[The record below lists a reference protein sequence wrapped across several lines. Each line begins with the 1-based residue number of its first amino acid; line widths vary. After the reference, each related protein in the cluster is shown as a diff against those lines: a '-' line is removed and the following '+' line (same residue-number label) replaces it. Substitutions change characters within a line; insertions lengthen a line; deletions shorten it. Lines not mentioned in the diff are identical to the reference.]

1 MYYREDFCHDH
12 FDQSPNEMEL
22 SMFNGNFRHPLDN
35 LIRDDRLFIMEAII
49 PFVDDNMKA
58 PLAMY
63 IKFMEL
69 KAILEALRDPG
80 YVNSCGL
87 HKDIN
92 NQDDIFSSLAN
103 CGLMGGKEQL
113 ENMKKAMNVMNMM
126 NSMKQDGDTEPGMA
140 GSGMADS
147 GTTGSGMTD
156 SSMAGSR
163 MADSGMTDSG
173 TAGSGMADSR
183 MADSGMPDFDTTGV
197 HKTAPN
203 LQSSF
208 TPDYNYGYYD
218 TDQLYQH
225 YNAESHTEKHQE
237 KDLFG
242 SIKDL
247 FDEYD
252 RNH

>member
-1 MYYREDFCHDH
+1 MAEFGHDH
-12 FDQSPNEMEL
+12 FDPSSNEMEL

-103 CGLMGGKEQL
+103 CGLMGGKDQL
-113 ENMKKAMNVMNMM
+113 ENMKKAMNMMNMM
-126 NSMKQDGDTEPGMA
+126 NMMNKMKQDGDSESGMS
-140 GSGMADS
+140 GSGSADS
-147 GTTGSGMTD
+147 GLTGSGFADSGLTGSGFTDSGLTGSGFTD
-156 SSMAGSR
+156 SST
-163 MADSGMTDSG
+163 ADTY
-173 TAGSGMADSR
+173 
-183 MADSGMPDFDTTGV
+183 TTGPR
-197 HKTAPN
+197 KTNPHH
-203 LQSSF
+203 QSSF
-208 TPDYNYGYYD
+208 TPDYNDGYYE
-218 TDQLYQH
+218 TDPLYQH
-225 YNAESHTEKHQE
+225 YNTGSHSRSHPE

>member
-1 MYYREDFCHDH
+1 MAEFGHDH
-12 FDQSPNEMEL
+12 FDPSSNEMEL

-103 CGLMGGKEQL
+103 CGLMGGKDQL
-113 ENMKKAMNVMNMM
+113 ENMKKAMNMMNMM
-126 NSMKQDGDTEPGMA
+126 NKMKQGGDSESGVS
-140 GSGMADS
+140 GSGSADS
-147 GTTGSGMTD
+147 GLTGSGFTD
-156 SSMAGSR
+156 SST
-163 MADSGMTDSG
+163 ADSGLTGSGFTDSS
-173 TAGSGMADSR
+173 TADTYTSGPR
-183 MADSGMPDFDTTGV
+183 
-197 HKTAPN
+197 KTN
-203 LQSSF
+203 THHQSSF
-208 TPDYNYGYYD
+208 TPDYNDGYYE
-218 TDQLYQH
+218 TDPLYQH
-225 YNAESHTEKHQE
+225 YNTGSHSRSHPE

>member
-1 MYYREDFCHDH
+1 MAEFGHDH
-12 FDQSPNEMEL
+12 FDPSSNEMEL

-103 CGLMGGKEQL
+103 CGLMGGKDQL
-113 ENMKKAMNVMNMM
+113 ENMKKAMNMMNMM
-126 NSMKQDGDTEPGMA
+126 NKMKQGGDSESGVS
-140 GSGMADS
+140 GSGSADS
-147 GTTGSGMTD
+147 GLTGSGFTD
-156 SSMAGSR
+156 SST
-163 MADSGMTDSG
+163 ADSGLTGSGFTDSS
-173 TAGSGMADSR
+173 TADTY
-183 MADSGMPDFDTTGV
+183 TTGPR
-197 HKTAPN
+197 KTN
-203 LQSSF
+203 THHQSSF
-208 TPDYNYGYYD
+208 TPDYNDGYYE
-218 TDQLYQH
+218 TDPLYQH
-225 YNAESHTEKHQE
+225 YNTGSHSRSHPE

-252 RNH
+252 RKH

>member
-1 MYYREDFCHDH
+1 MAEFGHDH
-12 FDQSPNEMEL
+12 FEPSSNEMEL

-103 CGLMGGKEQL
+103 CGLMGDKDQL
-113 ENMKKAMNVMNMM
+113 DNMKKAMNMMNMM
-126 NSMKQDGDTEPGMA
+126 NKMKQGGDSESGA
-140 GSGMADS
+140 SGSGSADS
-147 GTTGSGMTD
+147 GLTGSGF
-156 SSMAGSR
+156 
-163 MADSGMTDSG
+163 TDSG
-173 TAGSGMADSR
+173 TADSDLTGSGFTDSGT
-183 MADSGMPDFDTTGV
+183 ADSGLTGSGFTDSGTADTYTTDPR
-197 HKTAPN
+197 KTNPHR
-203 LQSSF
+203 QSSF
-208 TPDYNYGYYD
+208 TPAYNDSHYE
-218 TDQLYQH
+218 TDPLYQH
-225 YNAESHTEKHQE
+225 YNTGSHSRNHPE
-237 KDLFG
+237 KDPFG

>member
-1 MYYREDFCHDH
+1 MAEFGHDH
-12 FDQSPNEMEL
+12 FDPSSNEMEL

-103 CGLMGGKEQL
+103 CGLMGGKDQL
-113 ENMKKAMNVMNMM
+113 ENMKKAMNMMNMM
-126 NSMKQDGDTEPGMA
+126 NKMKQGGDSESGVS
-140 GSGMADS
+140 GSGSADS
-147 GTTGSGMTD
+147 GLTGSGFTD
-156 SSMAGSR
+156 SST
-163 MADSGMTDSG
+163 ADIY
-173 TAGSGMADSR
+173 
-183 MADSGMPDFDTTGV
+183 TTGPR
-197 HKTAPN
+197 KTNPHN
-203 LQSSF
+203 QSSF
-208 TPDYNYGYYD
+208 TPDYNDGYYE
-218 TDQLYQH
+218 TDPLYQH
-225 YNAESHTEKHQE
+225 YNTGSHSRSHPE

>member
-1 MYYREDFCHDH
+1 MAEFGHDH
-12 FDQSPNEMEL
+12 FDPSSNEMEL

-103 CGLMGGKEQL
+103 CGLMGGKDQL
-113 ENMKKAMNVMNMM
+113 ENMKKAMNMMNMM
-126 NSMKQDGDTEPGMA
+126 NKMKQGGDSESGVS
-140 GSGMADS
+140 GSGSADS
-147 GTTGSGMTD
+147 GLTGSGF
-156 SSMAGSR
+156 
-163 MADSGMTDSG
+163 TDSG
-173 TAGSGMADSR
+173 TSDSGLTGSGFTDSSTADTY
-183 MADSGMPDFDTTGV
+183 TTGPR
-197 HKTAPN
+197 KTTTHH
-203 LQSSF
+203 QSSF
-208 TPDYNYGYYD
+208 TPDYNDSYYE
-218 TDQLYQH
+218 TDPLYQH
-225 YNAESHTEKHQE
+225 YNTGSHSRSHPE

>member
-1 MYYREDFCHDH
+1 
-12 FDQSPNEMEL
+12 
-22 SMFNGNFRHPLDN
+22 MFNGNFRHPLDN

-69 KAILEALRDPG
+69 KAILEALRDPC

-92 NQDDIFSSLAN
+92 NQDDLFSSLAN
-103 CGLMGGKEQL
+103 CGLMGGKDQL
-113 ENMKKAMNVMNMM
+113 ENMKKAMNMMNMM
-126 NSMKQDGDTEPGMA
+126 NMMNKMKQDGDSESGMS
-140 GSGMADS
+140 GSGSADS
-147 GTTGSGMTD
+147 GLTGSGF
-156 SSMAGSR
+156 
-163 MADSGMTDSG
+163 TDSG
-173 TAGSGMADSR
+173 TADSGLTGSGFTDSSTADTY
-183 MADSGMPDFDTTGV
+183 TTGPR
-197 HKTAPN
+197 KTNPHH
-203 LQSSF
+203 QSSF
-208 TPDYNYGYYD
+208 TPDYNDGYYE
-218 TDQLYQH
+218 TDPLYQH
-225 YNAESHTEKHQE
+225 YNTGSHSRSHPE

>member
-1 MYYREDFCHDH
+1 MAEFGHDH
-12 FDQSPNEMEL
+12 FDPSSNEMEL

-103 CGLMGGKEQL
+103 CGLMGGKDQL
-113 ENMKKAMNVMNMM
+113 ENMKKAMNMMNMM
-126 NSMKQDGDTEPGMA
+126 NKMKQGGDSESGVS
-140 GSGMADS
+140 GSGSADS
-147 GTTGSGMTD
+147 GLTGSGF
-156 SSMAGSR
+156 
-163 MADSGMTDSG
+163 TDSG
-173 TAGSGMADSR
+173 TADSGLTGSGFTDSSTADTY
-183 MADSGMPDFDTTGV
+183 TTGPR
-197 HKTAPN
+197 KTN
-203 LQSSF
+203 THHQSSF
-208 TPDYNYGYYD
+208 TPDYNDGYYE
-218 TDQLYQH
+218 TDPLYQH
-225 YNAESHTEKHQE
+225 YNTGSHSRSHPE

>member
-1 MYYREDFCHDH
+1 MAEFGHDH
-12 FDQSPNEMEL
+12 FDPSSNEMEL

-103 CGLMGGKEQL
+103 CGLMGGKDQL
-113 ENMKKAMNVMNMM
+113 ENMKKAMNMMNMM
-126 NSMKQDGDTEPGMA
+126 NKMKQGGDSESGVS
-140 GSGMADS
+140 GSGSADS
-147 GTTGSGMTD
+147 GLTGSGF
-156 SSMAGSR
+156 
-163 MADSGMTDSG
+163 TDSG
-173 TAGSGMADSR
+173 TADTY
-183 MADSGMPDFDTTGV
+183 TTGPR
-197 HKTAPN
+197 KTNPHN
-203 LQSSF
+203 QSSF
-208 TPDYNYGYYD
+208 TPDYNDGYYE
-218 TDQLYQH
+218 TDPLYQH
-225 YNAESHTEKHQE
+225 YNTGSHSRSHPE

>member
-1 MYYREDFCHDH
+1 MAEFGHDH
-12 FDQSPNEMEL
+12 FDPSSNEMEL

-92 NQDDIFSSLAN
+92 NQDDIFSSLAS
-103 CGLMGGKEQL
+103 CGLMGGKDQL
-113 ENMKKAMNVMNMM
+113 ENMKKAMNMMNMM
-126 NSMKQDGDTEPGMA
+126 NKMKQGGDSESGVS
-140 GSGMADS
+140 GSGSADSGLTGSGFADS
-147 GTTGSGMTD
+147 GTADSGLTGSGFTDSGLTGSGFTD
-156 SSMAGSR
+156 SSTADTYATGPRKTNPHNQSR
-163 MADSGMTDSG
+163 
-173 TAGSGMADSR
+173 
-183 MADSGMPDFDTTGV
+183 
-197 HKTAPN
+197 
-203 LQSSF
+203 F
-208 TPDYNYGYYD
+208 TPDYNDSYYE
-218 TDQLYQH
+218 TDPLYQH
-225 YNAESHTEKHQE
+225 YNTGSHSRSHPE

>member
-1 MYYREDFCHDH
+1 MYYRDDFCHDH

-49 PFVDDNMKA
+49 PFVDDSMKA

-126 NSMKQDGDTEPGMA
+126 NRMKQDGDTEPGMA
-140 GSGMADS
+140 DSGMSNSGIAGSGI
-147 GTTGSGMTD
+147 
-156 SSMAGSR
+156 AG
-163 MADSGMTDSG
+163 SGMTDSG
-173 TAGSGMADSR
+173 TAGSGI
-183 MADSGMPDFDTTGV
+183 ADSGMPDFDTTGV

-203 LQSSF
+203 RQSSF

>member
-1 MYYREDFCHDH
+1 MAEFGHDH
-12 FDQSPNEMEL
+12 FEPSSNEMEL

-69 KAILEALRDPG
+69 KSILEALRDPG

-103 CGLMGGKEQL
+103 CGLMGGKDQL
-113 ENMKKAMNVMNMM
+113 ENMKKAMNMMNMM
-126 NSMKQDGDTEPGMA
+126 NKMKQGGDSESGVS
-140 GSGMADS
+140 GSGSADS
-147 GTTGSGMTD
+147 GLTGSGFTD
-156 SSMAGSR
+156 SST
-163 MADSGMTDSG
+163 ADSGLTGSGFTDSS
-173 TAGSGMADSR
+173 TADTY
-183 MADSGMPDFDTTGV
+183 TTGPR
-197 HKTAPN
+197 KTN
-203 LQSSF
+203 THHQSSF
-208 TPDYNYGYYD
+208 TPDYNDGYYE
-218 TDQLYQH
+218 TDPLYQH
-225 YNAESHTEKHQE
+225 YNTGSHSRSHPE

>member
-1 MYYREDFCHDH
+1 
-12 FDQSPNEMEL
+12 
-22 SMFNGNFRHPLDN
+22 MFNGNFRHPLDN

-92 NQDDIFSSLAN
+92 NQDDIFSSLAS

-126 NSMKQDGDTEPGMA
+126 NRMQQDGDS
-140 GSGMADS
+140 GSGVADS
-147 GTTGSGMTD
+147 VG
-156 SSMAGSR
+156 
-163 MADSGMTDSG
+163 ADSDGAYHND
-173 TAGSGMADSR
+173 
-183 MADSGMPDFDTTGV
+183 
-197 HKTAPN
+197 
-203 LQSSF
+203 
-208 TPDYNYGYYD
+208 DYYE

-225 YNAESHTEKHQE
+225 YNTGSHSKNHQE

>member
-1 MYYREDFCHDH
+1 MAEFGHDH
-12 FDQSPNEMEL
+12 FEPSSNEMEL

-69 KAILEALRDPG
+69 KSILEALRDPG

-103 CGLMGGKEQL
+103 CGLMGGKDQL
-113 ENMKKAMNVMNMM
+113 ENMKKAMNMMNMM
-126 NSMKQDGDTEPGMA
+126 NKMKQGGDSESGVT
-140 GSGMADS
+140 GSGSADS
-147 GTTGSGMTD
+147 GLTGSGFTD
-156 SSMAGSR
+156 SST
-163 MADSGMTDSG
+163 ADSGLTGSGFTDSS
-173 TAGSGMADSR
+173 TADTY
-183 MADSGMPDFDTTGV
+183 TTGPR
-197 HKTAPN
+197 KTN
-203 LQSSF
+203 THHQSSF
-208 TPDYNYGYYD
+208 TPDYNDGYYE
-218 TDQLYQH
+218 TDPLYQH
-225 YNAESHTEKHQE
+225 YNTGSHSRSHPE

>member
-1 MYYREDFCHDH
+1 MAEFGHDH
-12 FDQSPNEMEL
+12 FDPSSNEMEL

-103 CGLMGGKEQL
+103 CGLMGGKDQL
-113 ENMKKAMNVMNMM
+113 ENMKKAMNMM
-126 NSMKQDGDTEPGMA
+126 NKMKQGGDSESGVS
-140 GSGMADS
+140 GSGSADS
-147 GTTGSGMTD
+147 GLTGSGF
-156 SSMAGSR
+156 
-163 MADSGMTDSG
+163 TDSG
-173 TAGSGMADSR
+173 TADSGLTGSGFTDSSTADTY
-183 MADSGMPDFDTTGV
+183 TTGP
-197 HKTAPN
+197 HKTNPHH
-203 LQSSF
+203 QSSF
-208 TPDYNYGYYD
+208 TPDYNDGYYE
-218 TDQLYQH
+218 TDPLYQH
-225 YNAESHTEKHQE
+225 YNTGSHSRSHPE

>member
-1 MYYREDFCHDH
+1 MAEFGHDH
-12 FDQSPNEMEL
+12 FDPSSNEMEL

-103 CGLMGGKEQL
+103 CGLMGGKDQL
-113 ENMKKAMNVMNMM
+113 ENMKKAMNMMNMM
-126 NSMKQDGDTEPGMA
+126 NKMKQGGDSESGVS
-140 GSGMADS
+140 GSGSADS
-147 GTTGSGMTD
+147 GLTGSGF
-156 SSMAGSR
+156 
-163 MADSGMTDSG
+163 TDSG
-173 TAGSGMADSR
+173 TADSGLTGSGFTDSSTADTY
-183 MADSGMPDFDTTGV
+183 TTGPR
-197 HKTAPN
+197 KTN
-203 LQSSF
+203 THHQSSF
-208 TPDYNYGYYD
+208 TPDYNDGYYE
-218 TDQLYQH
+218 TDPLYQH
-225 YNAESHTEKHQE
+225 YNTGSHSRSHLE

>member
-1 MYYREDFCHDH
+1 MAEFGHDH
-12 FDQSPNEMEL
+12 FEPSSNEMEL

-69 KAILEALRDPG
+69 KSILEALRDPG

-103 CGLMGGKEQL
+103 CGLMGGKDQL
-113 ENMKKAMNVMNMM
+113 ENMKKAMNMMNMM
-126 NSMKQDGDTEPGMA
+126 NKMKQGGDSESGVT
-140 GSGMADS
+140 GSGSADS
-147 GTTGSGMTD
+147 GLTGSGF
-156 SSMAGSR
+156 
-163 MADSGMTDSG
+163 TDSG
-173 TAGSGMADSR
+173 TADSGFTGSGFT
-183 MADSGMPDFDTTGV
+183 DSGFTGSGFTDSGTADTYTTGPR
-197 HKTAPN
+197 KTNPHR
-203 LQSSF
+203 QSSF
-208 TPDYNYGYYD
+208 TPAYNDSHYE
-218 TDQLYQH
+218 TDSLYQH
-225 YNAESHTEKHQE
+225 YNTGSHSRSHPE

>member
-1 MYYREDFCHDH
+1 MAEFGHDH
-12 FDQSPNEMEL
+12 FDPSSNEMEL

-103 CGLMGGKEQL
+103 CGLMGGKDQL
-113 ENMKKAMNVMNMM
+113 ENMKKAMNMMNMM
-126 NSMKQDGDTEPGMA
+126 NKMKQGGDSESGVS
-140 GSGMADS
+140 GSGSADS
-147 GTTGSGMTD
+147 GLTGSGFTD
-156 SSMAGSR
+156 SST
-163 MADSGMTDSG
+163 ADTYTSGP
-173 TAGSGMADSR
+173 R
-183 MADSGMPDFDTTGV
+183 
-197 HKTAPN
+197 KTN
-203 LQSSF
+203 THHQSSF
-208 TPDYNYGYYD
+208 TPDYNDGYYE
-218 TDQLYQH
+218 TDPLYQH
-225 YNAESHTEKHQE
+225 YNTGSHSRSHPE

>member
-1 MYYREDFCHDH
+1 MAEFGHDH
-12 FDQSPNEMEL
+12 FDPSSNEMEL

-103 CGLMGGKEQL
+103 CGLMGGKDQL
-113 ENMKKAMNVMNMM
+113 ENMKKAMNMMNMM
-126 NSMKQDGDTEPGMA
+126 NKMKQGGDSESGVS
-140 GSGMADS
+140 GSGSTDS
-147 GTTGSGMTD
+147 GLTGSGF
-156 SSMAGSR
+156 
-163 MADSGMTDSG
+163 TDSG
-173 TAGSGMADSR
+173 TADSGLTGSGFTDSSTADTY
-183 MADSGMPDFDTTGV
+183 TTGPR
-197 HKTAPN
+197 KTN
-203 LQSSF
+203 THHQSSF
-208 TPDYNYGYYD
+208 TPDYNDGYYE
-218 TDQLYQH
+218 TDPLYQH
-225 YNAESHTEKHQE
+225 YNTGSHSRSHPE

>member
-1 MYYREDFCHDH
+1 MAEFGHDH
-12 FDQSPNEMEL
+12 FDPSSNEMEL

-103 CGLMGGKEQL
+103 CGLMGGKDQL
-113 ENMKKAMNVMNMM
+113 ENMKKAMNMMNMM
-126 NSMKQDGDTEPGMA
+126 NQMKQGGDSESGVS
-140 GSGMADS
+140 GSGSADS
-147 GTTGSGMTD
+147 GLTGSGF
-156 SSMAGSR
+156 
-163 MADSGMTDSG
+163 TDSG
-173 TAGSGMADSR
+173 TADSGLTGSGFTDSSTADTY
-183 MADSGMPDFDTTGV
+183 TTGPR
-197 HKTAPN
+197 KTN
-203 LQSSF
+203 THHQSSF
-208 TPDYNYGYYD
+208 TPDYNDGYYE
-218 TDQLYQH
+218 TDPLYQH
-225 YNAESHTEKHQE
+225 YNTGSHSRSHPE

>member
-1 MYYREDFCHDH
+1 MAEFGHDH
-12 FDQSPNEMEL
+12 FDPSSNEMEL

-103 CGLMGGKEQL
+103 CGLMGGKDQL
-113 ENMKKAMNVMNMM
+113 ENMKKAMNMMNMM
-126 NSMKQDGDTEPGMA
+126 NMMNKMKQDGDSESGMS
-140 GSGMADS
+140 GSGSADS
-147 GTTGSGMTD
+147 GLTGSGFADSGLTGSGFTD
-156 SSMAGSR
+156 SST
-163 MADSGMTDSG
+163 ADTY
-173 TAGSGMADSR
+173 
-183 MADSGMPDFDTTGV
+183 TTGPR
-197 HKTAPN
+197 KTNPHH
-203 LQSSF
+203 QSSF
-208 TPDYNYGYYD
+208 TPDYNDSYYE
-218 TDQLYQH
+218 TDPLYQH
-225 YNAESHTEKHQE
+225 YNTGSHSRSHPE

>member
-1 MYYREDFCHDH
+1 
-12 FDQSPNEMEL
+12 
-22 SMFNGNFRHPLDN
+22 MFNGNFRHPLDN

-126 NSMKQDGDTEPGMA
+126 NSMKQDGDTEPG
-140 GSGMADS
+140 
-147 GTTGSGMTD
+147 
-156 SSMAGSR
+156 
-163 MADSGMTDSG
+163 
-173 TAGSGMADSR
+173 
-183 MADSGMPDFDTTGV
+183 
-197 HKTAPN
+197 
-203 LQSSF
+203 
-208 TPDYNYGYYD
+208 YNDGYYD

-225 YNAESHTEKHQE
+225 YNTESHTEKHQE

>member
-1 MYYREDFCHDH
+1 MAEFEHDH
-12 FDQSPNEMEL
+12 FEPSSNEMEL

-69 KAILEALRDPG
+69 KSILEALRDPG

-103 CGLMGGKEQL
+103 CGLMGGKDQL
-113 ENMKKAMNVMNMM
+113 ENMKKAMNMMNMM
-126 NSMKQDGDTEPGMA
+126 NKMKQGGDSESGVT
-140 GSGMADS
+140 GSGSADS
-147 GTTGSGMTD
+147 GLTGSGF
-156 SSMAGSR
+156 
-163 MADSGMTDSG
+163 TDSG
-173 TAGSGMADSR
+173 TAGTY
-183 MADSGMPDFDTTGV
+183 TTGPR
-197 HKTAPN
+197 KTNPHR
-203 LQSSF
+203 QSSF
-208 TPDYNYGYYD
+208 TPDYNDSHYE
-218 TDQLYQH
+218 TDPLYQH
-225 YNAESHTEKHQE
+225 YNTGSHSRSHPE

>member
-1 MYYREDFCHDH
+1 MAEFGHDH
-12 FDQSPNEMEL
+12 FDPSSNEMEL

-80 YVNSCGL
+80 YVHSCGL

-103 CGLMGGKEQL
+103 CGLMGGKDQL
-113 ENMKKAMNVMNMM
+113 ENMKKAMNMMNMM
-126 NSMKQDGDTEPGMA
+126 NKMKQGGDSESGVS
-140 GSGMADS
+140 GSGSADS
-147 GTTGSGMTD
+147 GLTGSGFTD
-156 SSMAGSR
+156 SST
-163 MADSGMTDSG
+163 ADTY
-173 TAGSGMADSR
+173 
-183 MADSGMPDFDTTGV
+183 TTGP
-197 HKTAPN
+197 HKTNPHH
-203 LQSSF
+203 QSSF
-208 TPDYNYGYYD
+208 TPDYNDGYYE
-218 TDQLYQH
+218 TDPLYQH
-225 YNAESHTEKHQE
+225 YNTGSHSRSHPE

>member
-1 MYYREDFCHDH
+1 
-12 FDQSPNEMEL
+12 
-22 SMFNGNFRHPLDN
+22 MFNGNFRHPLDN

-69 KAILEALRDPG
+69 KAILEALKDPG

-103 CGLMGGKEQL
+103 CGLMGGKDQL

-126 NSMKQDGDTEPGMA
+126 NRMKQDGDSESGVA
-140 GSGMADS
+140 GSGL
-147 GTTGSGMTD
+147 TD
-156 SSMAGSR
+156 S
-163 MADSGMTDSG
+163 
-173 TAGSGMADSR
+173 
-183 MADSGMPDFDTTGV
+183 
-197 HKTAPN
+197 
-203 LQSSF
+203 
-208 TPDYNYGYYD
+208 DYNGNYCE

-225 YNAESHTEKHQE
+225 YNAENHAEDQQE

-242 SIKDL
+242 SIRDL

>member
-1 MYYREDFCHDH
+1 MAEFGHDH
-12 FDQSPNEMEL
+12 FDPSSNEMEL

-69 KAILEALRDPG
+69 KAIMEALRDPG

-103 CGLMGGKEQL
+103 CGLMGGKDQL
-113 ENMKKAMNVMNMM
+113 ENMKKAMNMMNMM
-126 NSMKQDGDTEPGMA
+126 NKMKQGGDSESGVS
-140 GSGMADS
+140 GSGSADS
-147 GTTGSGMTD
+147 GLTGSGF
-156 SSMAGSR
+156 
-163 MADSGMTDSG
+163 TDSG
-173 TAGSGMADSR
+173 TADSGLTGSGFTDSST
-183 MADSGMPDFDTTGV
+183 ADSGLTGSGFTDSSTADTYTTGPR
-197 HKTAPN
+197 KTN
-203 LQSSF
+203 THHQSSF
-208 TPDYNYGYYD
+208 TPDYNDGYYE
-218 TDQLYQH
+218 TDPLYQH
-225 YNAESHTEKHQE
+225 YNTGSHSRSHPE

>member
-1 MYYREDFCHDH
+1 MAEFGHDH
-12 FDQSPNEMEL
+12 FDPSSNEMEL

-103 CGLMGGKEQL
+103 CGLMGGKDQL
-113 ENMKKAMNVMNMM
+113 ENMKKAMNMMNMM
-126 NSMKQDGDTEPGMA
+126 NKMKQGGDSESGVS
-140 GSGMADS
+140 GSGSADS
-147 GTTGSGMTD
+147 GLTGSGFTD
-156 SSMAGSR
+156 SST
-163 MADSGMTDSG
+163 ADSGLTGSGFTDSS
-173 TAGSGMADSR
+173 TADTY
-183 MADSGMPDFDTTGV
+183 TTGPR
-197 HKTAPN
+197 KTN
-203 LQSSF
+203 THHQSSF
-208 TPDYNYGYYD
+208 TPDYNDGYYE
-218 TDQLYQH
+218 TDPLYQH
-225 YNAESHTEKHQE
+225 YNTGSHSRSHPE

>member
-1 MYYREDFCHDH
+1 
-12 FDQSPNEMEL
+12 
-22 SMFNGNFRHPLDN
+22 MFNGNFRHPLDN

-103 CGLMGGKEQL
+103 CGLMGGKDQL
-113 ENMKKAMNVMNMM
+113 ENMKKAMNMMNMM
-126 NSMKQDGDTEPGMA
+126 NKMKQGGDSESGVS
-140 GSGMADS
+140 GSGSADS
-147 GTTGSGMTD
+147 GLTGSGF
-156 SSMAGSR
+156 
-163 MADSGMTDSG
+163 TDSG
-173 TAGSGMADSR
+173 TADSGLTGSGFTDSSTADTY
-183 MADSGMPDFDTTGV
+183 TTGPR
-197 HKTAPN
+197 KTN
-203 LQSSF
+203 THHQSSF
-208 TPDYNYGYYD
+208 TPDYNDGYYE
-218 TDQLYQH
+218 TDPLYQH
-225 YNAESHTEKHQE
+225 YNTGSHSRSHPE

>member
-1 MYYREDFCHDH
+1 MAEFGHDH
-12 FDQSPNEMEL
+12 FDPSSNEMEL

-103 CGLMGGKEQL
+103 CGLMGGKDQL
-113 ENMKKAMNVMNMM
+113 ENMKKAMNMMNMM
-126 NSMKQDGDTEPGMA
+126 NKMKQGGDSESGVS
-140 GSGMADS
+140 GSGSADS
-147 GTTGSGMTD
+147 GLTGSGF
-156 SSMAGSR
+156 
-163 MADSGMTDSG
+163 TDSG
-173 TAGSGMADSR
+173 TADSGLTGSGFTDSST
-183 MADSGMPDFDTTGV
+183 ADSGLTGSGFTDSSTADTYTTGPR
-197 HKTAPN
+197 KTN
-203 LQSSF
+203 THHQSSF
-208 TPDYNYGYYD
+208 TPDYNDGYYE
-218 TDQLYQH
+218 TDPLYQH
-225 YNAESHTEKHQE
+225 YNTGSHSRSHPE

>member
-1 MYYREDFCHDH
+1 MAEFGHDH
-12 FDQSPNEMEL
+12 FDPSSNEMEL

-103 CGLMGGKEQL
+103 CGLMGGKDQL
-113 ENMKKAMNVMNMM
+113 ENMKKAMNMMNMM
-126 NSMKQDGDTEPGMA
+126 NKMKQGGDSESGVS
-140 GSGMADS
+140 GSGSADS
-147 GTTGSGMTD
+147 GLTGSGFTDSSTADSGLTGSGFTDSSTADSYTTGS
-156 SSMAGSR
+156 R
-163 MADSGMTDSG
+163 
-173 TAGSGMADSR
+173 
-183 MADSGMPDFDTTGV
+183 
-197 HKTAPN
+197 KTN
-203 LQSSF
+203 THHQSSF
-208 TPDYNYGYYD
+208 TPDYNDGYYE
-218 TDQLYQH
+218 TDPLYQH
-225 YNAESHTEKHQE
+225 YNTGSHSRSHPE

>member
-1 MYYREDFCHDH
+1 MAEFGHDH
-12 FDQSPNEMEL
+12 FDPSSNEMEL

-103 CGLMGGKEQL
+103 CGLMGGKDQL
-113 ENMKKAMNVMNMM
+113 ENMKKAMNMMNMM
-126 NSMKQDGDTEPGMA
+126 NMMNKMKQGGDSESGVS
-140 GSGMADS
+140 GSGSADS
-147 GTTGSGMTD
+147 GLTGSGF
-156 SSMAGSR
+156 
-163 MADSGMTDSG
+163 TDSG
-173 TAGSGMADSR
+173 TADSGLTGSGFTDSSTADTY
-183 MADSGMPDFDTTGV
+183 TTGPR
-197 HKTAPN
+197 KTN
-203 LQSSF
+203 THHQSSF
-208 TPDYNYGYYD
+208 TPDYNDGYYE
-218 TDQLYQH
+218 TDPLYQH
-225 YNAESHTEKHQE
+225 YNTGSHSRSHPE

>member
-1 MYYREDFCHDH
+1 MAEFWHDH
-12 FDQSPNEMEL
+12 FDPSSNEMEL

-103 CGLMGGKEQL
+103 CGLMGGKDQL
-113 ENMKKAMNVMNMM
+113 ENMKKAMNMM
-126 NSMKQDGDTEPGMA
+126 NKMKQGGDSESGVSDS
-140 GSGMADS
+140 GSADS
-147 GTTGSGMTD
+147 GLTGSGF
-156 SSMAGSR
+156 
-163 MADSGMTDSG
+163 TDSG
-173 TAGSGMADSR
+173 TADSGLTGSGFTDSSTADTY
-183 MADSGMPDFDTTGV
+183 TTGPR
-197 HKTAPN
+197 KTNPHH
-203 LQSSF
+203 QSSF
-208 TPDYNYGYYD
+208 TPDYNDGYYE
-218 TDQLYQH
+218 TDPLYQH
-225 YNAESHTEKHQE
+225 YNTGSHSRSHPE

>member
-1 MYYREDFCHDH
+1 
-12 FDQSPNEMEL
+12 
-22 SMFNGNFRHPLDN
+22 MFNGNFRHPLDN

-69 KAILEALRDPG
+69 KAILEALKDPG

-103 CGLMGGKEQL
+103 CGLMGGKDQL
-113 ENMKKAMNVMNMM
+113 ENMKKAMNMMNMM
-126 NSMKQDGDTEPGMA
+126 NKMKQGGDSESGVS
-140 GSGMADS
+140 GSGSADS
-147 GTTGSGMTD
+147 GLTGSGF
-156 SSMAGSR
+156 
-163 MADSGMTDSG
+163 TDSG
-173 TAGSGMADSR
+173 TADSGLTGSGFTDSSTADTY
-183 MADSGMPDFDTTGV
+183 TTGPR
-197 HKTAPN
+197 KTN
-203 LQSSF
+203 THHQSSF
-208 TPDYNYGYYD
+208 TPDYNDGYYE
-218 TDQLYQH
+218 TDPLYQH
-225 YNAESHTEKHQE
+225 YNTGSHSRSHPE

>member
-1 MYYREDFCHDH
+1 
-12 FDQSPNEMEL
+12 
-22 SMFNGNFRHPLDN
+22 MFNGNFRHPLDN

-103 CGLMGGKEQL
+103 CGLMGGKDQL
-113 ENMKKAMNVMNMM
+113 ENMKKAMNMMNMM
-126 NSMKQDGDTEPGMA
+126 NKMKQGGDSESGVS
-140 GSGMADS
+140 GSGSADS
-147 GTTGSGMTD
+147 GLTGSGF
-156 SSMAGSR
+156 
-163 MADSGMTDSG
+163 TDSG
-173 TAGSGMADSR
+173 TADTY
-183 MADSGMPDFDTTGV
+183 TTGPR
-197 HKTAPN
+197 KTNPHN
-203 LQSSF
+203 QSSF
-208 TPDYNYGYYD
+208 TPDYNDGYYE
-218 TDQLYQH
+218 TDPLYQH
-225 YNAESHTEKHQE
+225 YNTGSHSRSHPE

>member
-1 MYYREDFCHDH
+1 MAEFGHDH
-12 FDQSPNEMEL
+12 FDPSSNEMEL

-103 CGLMGGKEQL
+103 CGLMGGKDQL
-113 ENMKKAMNVMNMM
+113 ENMKKAMNMMNMM
-126 NSMKQDGDTEPGMA
+126 NKMKQGGDSESCVS
-140 GSGMADS
+140 GSGSADS
-147 GTTGSGMTD
+147 GLTGSGF
-156 SSMAGSR
+156 
-163 MADSGMTDSG
+163 TDSG
-173 TAGSGMADSR
+173 TADSGLTGSGFT
-183 MADSGMPDFDTTGV
+183 DSGLTGSGFTDSSTADTYTTGPR
-197 HKTAPN
+197 KTNPHN
-203 LQSSF
+203 QSSF
-208 TPDYNYGYYD
+208 TPDYNDGYYE
-218 TDQLYQH
+218 TDPLYQH
-225 YNAESHTEKHQE
+225 YNTGSHSRSHPE

>member
-1 MYYREDFCHDH
+1 MAEFGHDH
-12 FDQSPNEMEL
+12 FDPSSNEMEL

-103 CGLMGGKEQL
+103 CGLMGGKDQL
-113 ENMKKAMNVMNMM
+113 ENMKKAMNMMNMM
-126 NSMKQDGDTEPGMA
+126 NKMKQGGDSESGVS
-140 GSGMADS
+140 GSGSADS
-147 GTTGSGMTD
+147 GLTGSGFTD
-156 SSMAGSR
+156 SST
-163 MADSGMTDSG
+163 ADTY
-173 TAGSGMADSR
+173 T
-183 MADSGMPDFDTTGV
+183 
-197 HKTAPN
+197 TAPRKTN
-203 LQSSF
+203 PHHQSSF
-208 TPDYNYGYYD
+208 TPDYNDGYYE
-218 TDQLYQH
+218 TDPLYQH
-225 YNAESHTEKHQE
+225 YNTGSHSRSHPE